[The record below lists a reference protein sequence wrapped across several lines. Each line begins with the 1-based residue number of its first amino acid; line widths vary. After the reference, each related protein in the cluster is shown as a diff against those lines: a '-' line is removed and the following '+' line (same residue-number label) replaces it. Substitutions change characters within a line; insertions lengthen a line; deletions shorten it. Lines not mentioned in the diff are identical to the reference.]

1 MSSTVNLSELKI
13 NLLTRAQFDALATK
27 ESNEIYMV
35 IDQSEGFSLVAYSGS
50 YNDLT
55 DTPTIPIVT
64 NDLTN
69 ELKSHY
75 DTAYTN
81 SHTHSNKSV
90 LDSTTAAYTTTEKTK
105 LSNIEAGAQVNE
117 VSKQYV
123 DDLIA
128 ALDAR
133 VTALENAQNS

>member
-13 NLLTRAQFDALATK
+13 NLLTREQFDALATK

-35 IDQSEGFSLVAYSGS
+35 IDQNEGFSLVAYSGS

-75 DTAYTN
+75 DTAYAN
-81 SHTHSNKSV
+81 NHTHNNKSV
-90 LDSTTAAYTTTEKTK
+90 LDSTTASYTSEEKNK
-105 LSNIEAGAQVNE
+105 LSGIAAGAQVNE

-133 VTALENAQNS
+133 ISALENP